1 MCRGGGNS
9 WQYSGSTQSDVPA
22 RYCCLTNRNQEES
35 VMVKN
40 VLAAVG
46 LVVVIQKGYAL
57 YQKYREMEQENED
70 LRKAAADAK

>member
-1 MCRGGGNS
+1 
-9 WQYSGSTQSDVPA
+9 
-22 RYCCLTNRNQEES
+22 
-35 VMVKN
+35 MVKN

-70 LRKAAADAK
+70 LRRAAADAE